1 MFTARTRPLVV
12 IISAAGYENFGD
24 DVILARWVKFY
35 VGWDLA
41 LVSGAN
47 IDSLVDR
54 ELISRIPLDSLDDYK
69 IGQIEGIARK
79 YKKVCVHLTGGG
91 FCNDKFGTAKN
102 VITLIKRM
110 PKNAVIVGTGV
121 SFYPISA
128 ETIENLKLIS
138 FHHISFRDRF
148 SKDIYNSGHAFLA
161 GDDLIDSFESRPPAR
176 TTSRDLY
183 INIQNQFDIEDNI
196 LAIADKVSHIIKMG
210 GHRLVFFVELCPG
223 DLDIIKYIDSERIII
238 VKREDVMAGN
248 LRIDPNDNF
257 IATRFH
263 FRMLAEQSGSTGI
276 SIISDDYYRNK
287 HEVGTSGVN
296 FLKNRTHVMSIDEFI
311 SKEISMPPRDAAI
324 NWRRYLK
331 RIEIVWLRVLINT
344 KWWHNRLT
352 GVEGKA

>member
-35 VGWDLA
+35 IGWDLV
-41 LVSGAN
+41 LVSGAK
-47 IDSLVDR
+47 IDSIVDR
-54 ELISRIPLDSLDDYK
+54 KLISIIPLDSLDDYR
-69 IGQIEGIARK
+69 ISQVEGIARK
-79 YKKVCVHLTGGG
+79 YKKICVHLTGGG

-110 PKNAVIVGTGV
+110 PNNAIVVGTGV
-121 SFYPISA
+121 SFYPISV
-128 ETIENLKLIS
+128 ETIENLKLIA
-138 FHHISFRDRF
+138 FHYISFRDRF
-148 SKDIYNSGHAFLA
+148 SKNTYTGGHAFLT
-161 GDDLIDSFESRPPAR
+161 GDDLIDSFKYKPPVR
-176 TTSRDLY
+176 TTSRNLY
-183 INIQNQFDIEDNI
+183 INIQNQFDIENNI
-196 LAIADKVSHIIKMG
+196 SAIANKISNIIKMG
-210 GHRLVFFVELCPG
+210 DYRLVSVIELCPG
-223 DLDIIKYIDSERIII
+223 DLDIIKYIDREKIIV

-248 LRIDPNDNF
+248 IRIGSNDNF

-263 FRMLAEQSGSTGI
+263 FRMLAEYSGSTGI

-287 HEVGTSGVN
+287 HEVATSGVN

-311 SKEISMPPRDAAI
+311 AKEISMPRREAAI

-331 RIEIVWLRVLINT
+331 RIEIAWLRVLINI

-352 GVEGKA
+352 GVERTY